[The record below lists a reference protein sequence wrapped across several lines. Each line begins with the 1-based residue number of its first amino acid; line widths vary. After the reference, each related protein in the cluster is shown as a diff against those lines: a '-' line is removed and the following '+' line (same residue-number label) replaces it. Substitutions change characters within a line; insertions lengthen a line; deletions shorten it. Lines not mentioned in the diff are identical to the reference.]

1 MKLKSLDIDIMPYEE
16 FSRNIKK
23 ILEGDLKSVKFSQS
37 HSRSLG
43 MASIEVFKK
52 SMTPN
57 KLQILMAI
65 SRLKPKSINQLSKL
79 LGREFP
85 HVLKDCRALEVEGF
99 IKFEEVDS
107 LRKQLTPKLVFDYDI
122 IRVKAPIEEIYS
134 ISERSNKV
142 LLREL
147 KP

>member
-1 MKLKSLDIDIMPYEE
+1 MKLKSFDIEIMSYDE
-16 FSRNIKK
+16 FMGSVKK
-23 ILEGDLKSVKFSQS
+23 ILEGDLKSVKSQ
-37 HSRSLG
+37 HSNSVDSL
-43 MASIEVFKK
+43 ETFKR

-65 SRLKPKSINQLSKL
+65 SRLKPESINQVAKL
-79 LGREFP
+79 VGREYP

-147 KP
+147 RP